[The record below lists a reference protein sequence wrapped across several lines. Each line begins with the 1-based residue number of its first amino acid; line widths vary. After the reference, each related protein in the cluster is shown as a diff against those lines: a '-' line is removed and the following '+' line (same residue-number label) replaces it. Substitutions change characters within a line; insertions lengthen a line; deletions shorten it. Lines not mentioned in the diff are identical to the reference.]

1 MIAKPVKALELHYPM
16 IQFLEIYF
24 IFSGYFDIFF
34 LWLQHVKMPDAYERL
49 IMDVISGNQSHFV
62 RRWLVFSREL
72 IFLAR
77 ELPELLYMDVGSLG
91 SYLYSV

>member
-1 MIAKPVKALELHYPM
+1 
-16 IQFLEIYF
+16 
-24 IFSGYFDIFF
+24 
-34 LWLQHVKMPDAYERL
+34 MPDAYERL